1 MNDAEIV
8 AKLIIEAAIPGA
20 VMMFRSDQSHMEY
33 DFELHYPNG
42 EVAAVEVTSSRNQ
55 WLTRTNARIFNNKM
69 GGPRINAVLCKKTW
83 LIFPLCN
90 EIQKIREK
98 ADEYL
103 AKIEMDGLEKF
114 DILRKHNS
122 PESVRRICDDL
133 NLRYGV
139 VIDSDG
145 IPEIYINGVGSSGAI
160 GPATATK
167 AGEKEAAAN
176 KKKLG
181 KAGTNERHLVV
192 HIDPKSNGLACEA
205 LRAFQPPLILPN
217 LPQEITHIWLVTEYE
232 KADRFVV
239 WYGSKQEPWRRID
252 LQVEE
257 NPNRAASFA
266 SPLMH

>member
-1 MNDAEIV
+1 
-8 AKLIIEAAIPGA
+8 
-20 VMMFRSDQSHMEY
+20 MEY
-33 DFELHYPNG
+33 DFDLRYPNG
-42 EVAAVEVTSSRNQ
+42 EVAAAEVTSSRNQ
-55 WLTRTNARIFNNKM
+55 FKTLINAKIYDKKK
-69 GGPRINAVLCKKTW
+69 GGPVISAVKCKKTW
-83 LIFPLCN
+83 IIFPIADPRI
-90 EIQKIREK
+90 EKVIDKIRMK

-103 AKIEMDGLEKF
+103 SKIEMDRLEKF

-133 NLRYGV
+133 NLSYGV

-145 IPEIYINGVGSSGAI
+145 IPEIYINGIGGSGAFS
-160 GPATATK
+160 PTTAIK

-232 KADRFVV
+232 KADRFIV
-239 WYGSKQEPWRRID
+239 WFGSKNQSWRKTIFPAD
-252 LQVEE
+252 DISQ
-257 NPNRAASFA
+257 
-266 SPLMH
+266 